1 MEIFSEKFIKSE
13 ELEKRI
19 RTTCSFNNAKCEFR
33 QGRILYI
40 AGTNIS
46 FIEPHK
52 VDVTIKDKKLILI
65 YFDRKNLFLYN
76 RTMPITIKQFDTL
89 LKSIKKELSSAN
101 T

>member
-19 RTTCSFNNAKCEFR
+19 KITCSFNSAKCEFK

-40 AGTNIS
+40 QNTNIS

-52 VDVTIKDKKLILI
+52 VEITIKGKKLILI

-76 RTMPITIKQFDTL
+76 RTMPITIKQLDTL
-89 LKSIKKELSSAN
+89 LKSIKNEVA
-101 T
+101 

>member
-40 AGTNIS
+40 GGTNIS
-46 FIEPHK
+46 FIE
-52 VDVTIKDKKLILI
+52 LILKKIILSISSIFIFI
-65 YFDRKNLFLYN
+65 Y
-76 RTMPITIKQFDTL
+76 
-89 LKSIKKELSSAN
+89 
-101 T
+101 